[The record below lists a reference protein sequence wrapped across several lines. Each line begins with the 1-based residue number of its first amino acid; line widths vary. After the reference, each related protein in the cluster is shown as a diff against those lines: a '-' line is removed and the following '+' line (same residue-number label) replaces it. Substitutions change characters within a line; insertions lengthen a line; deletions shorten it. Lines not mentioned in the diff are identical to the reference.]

1 MKKCSQKITEKELQT
16 KIISDLDKRGWIVVK
31 TIVLSKSGFPDIFAF
46 KNSRAIF
53 FEVKAKNGIKSKLQ
67 QYRIK
72 QLQSEGFTA
81 EFVDDYDN
89 YLRIINIFE
98 LI

>member
-46 KNSRAIF
+46 KNSMAIF
-53 FEVKAKNGIKSKLQ
+53 FEVKAKNGVRSKLQ
-67 QYRIK
+67 QYRIS
-72 QLQSEGFTA
+72 QLQAEGFTA

>member
-1 MKKCSQKITEKELQT
+1 MTEEQKLQS

-31 TIVLSKSGFPDIFAF
+31 TITLSKAGFPDVFAF
-46 KNSRAIF
+46 KNGHAIF
-53 FEVKAKNGIKSKLQ
+53 FEVKAKNGVRSKLQ
-67 QYRIK
+67 QYRIE

-89 YLRIINIFE
+89 YLRIINICE

>member
-1 MKKCSQKITEKELQT
+1 MEEQKLQT
-16 KIISDLDKRGWIVVK
+16 KIISDLKKRGWIVVK
-31 TIVLSKSGFPDIFAF
+31 TITLSKAGFPDVFAF
-46 KNSRAIF
+46 KNGRAIF
-53 FEVKAKNGIKSKLQ
+53 FEVKAKNGVKSKLQ

-89 YLRIINIFE
+89 YLRIINICE
-98 LI
+98 SI

>member
-53 FEVKAKNGIKSKLQ
+53 FEVKAKNGVRGKLQ
-67 QYRIK
+67 QYRIS
-72 QLQSEGFTA
+72 QLQAEGFTA

>member
-31 TIVLSKSGFPDIFAF
+31 TIVLSKSGFPDVFAF

-53 FEVKAKNGIKSKLQ
+53 FEVKAKNGVRSKLQ
-67 QYRIK
+67 QYRIS
-72 QLQSEGFTA
+72 QLQAEGFTA

>member
-1 MKKCSQKITEKELQT
+1 MTEEQKLQS

-31 TIVLSKSGFPDIFAF
+31 TIVLSKSGFPDVFAF
-46 KNSRAIF
+46 KKGRAVF
-53 FEVKAKNGIKSKLQ
+53 FEVKAKNGVRSKLQ

-72 QLQSEGFTA
+72 QLQAEDFTA
-81 EFVDDYDN
+81 EFIDDYND
-89 YLRIINIFE
+89 YLRIINICE

>member
-1 MKKCSQKITEKELQT
+1 MEEQKLQT
-16 KIISDLDKRGWIVVK
+16 KIISDLNKRGWIVVK
-31 TIVLSKSGFPDIFAF
+31 TITLSKAGFPDVFAL

-89 YLRIINIFE
+89 YLRIINICE

>member
-1 MKKCSQKITEKELQT
+1 MFCKT

-31 TIVLSKSGFPDIFAF
+31 TITLSKSGFPDVFAF
-46 KNSRAIF
+46 KNGHATF

-67 QYRIK
+67 QYRIS
-72 QLQSEGFTA
+72 QLQAEGFTA

-89 YLRIINIFE
+89 FLRIINIFE

>member
-16 KIISDLDKRGWIVVK
+16 KIIADLDKRGWIVVK
-31 TIVLSKSGFPDIFAF
+31 TIVLSKSGFPDVFAF
-46 KNSRAIF
+46 KNCQAIF
-53 FEVKAKNGIKSKLQ
+53 FEVKAKNGVRSKLQ

-72 QLQSEGFTA
+72 QLQAEGFTA
-81 EFVDDYDN
+81 EFVDDYDT
-89 YLRIINIFE
+89 YLSIINICE

>member
-1 MKKCSQKITEKELQT
+1 MSCGEEQKLQS

-31 TIVLSKSGFPDIFAF
+31 TITLSKAGFPDVFAF
-46 KNSRAIF
+46 KKGRTIF
-53 FEVKAKNGIKSKLQ
+53 FEVKAKNGVKSKLQ
-67 QYRIK
+67 QYRIE
-72 QLQSEGFTA
+72 QLQAEGFTA

-89 YLRIINIFE
+89 YLRIINICE

>member
-1 MKKCSQKITEKELQT
+1 MEEQKLQT

-31 TIVLSKSGFPDIFAF
+31 TITLSKSGFPDVFAF
-46 KNSRAIF
+46 KNGHAIF

>member
-1 MKKCSQKITEKELQT
+1 MEEQKLQT
-16 KIISDLDKRGWIVVK
+16 KIISDLNKRGWIVVK
-31 TIVLSKSGFPDIFAF
+31 TITLSKSGFPDVFAF
-46 KNSRAIF
+46 KNGHAIF

-72 QLQSEGFTA
+72 QLQAEGFTA

-89 YLRIINIFE
+89 YLRIINICE